1 VSPVVCS
8 SDGKSIASREAY
20 PGAMV
25 QVGAGAVILD
35 AGRDLRL
42 DKTSTRPWDRI
53 ATFSRSDR
61 VTAPQSA
68 EENTPVN
75 SESDRTHTQFFDAL
89 SV

>member
-1 VSPVVCS
+1 
-8 SDGKSIASREAY
+8 
-20 PGAMV
+20 MV

-75 SESDRTHTQFFDAL
+75 SESDTNAL
-89 SV
+89 NNPTTVCLLRFRRSMGIEEEAENIK

>member
-1 VSPVVCS
+1 
-8 SDGKSIASREAY
+8 
-20 PGAMV
+20 MV

-42 DKTSTRPWDRI
+42 DKTTTRPWDRI

-75 SESDRTHTQFFDAL
+75 GSWPLLVLVAKSIFTLAIERIQAQNEHHF
-89 SV
+89 